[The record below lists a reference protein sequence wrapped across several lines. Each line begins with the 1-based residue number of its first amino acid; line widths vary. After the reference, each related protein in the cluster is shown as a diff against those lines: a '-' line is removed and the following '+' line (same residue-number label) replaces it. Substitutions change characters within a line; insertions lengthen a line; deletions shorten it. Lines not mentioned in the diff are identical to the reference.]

1 MKEKDVQT
9 IFRKRIFKP
18 IAPWMIKSK
27 DTYIRLGVIFENM
40 KLPDYLHD
48 LLQICIIPVRLIKE
62 IVIVRLGYAMK
73 LQNPTLMMIDQ
84 MLDDFKSYITVA
96 LEVKSGIL
104 EYKEPDED
112 RKWLISDLF
121 DSELED
127 FDNVILRCVRYFGV
141 T

>member
-1 MKEKDVQT
+1 
-9 IFRKRIFKP
+9 
-18 IAPWMIKSK
+18 
-27 DTYIRLGVIFENM
+27 
-40 KLPDYLHD
+40 
-48 LLQICIIPVRLIKE
+48 
-62 IVIVRLGYAMK
+62 
-73 LQNPTLMMIDQ
+73 MMIDQ

-127 FDNVILRCVRYFGV
+127 FDNVILRCVRYFLV
-141 T
+141 LLNRKLLDSSRSPTTFRTFKEPEELEEAWNF

>member
-1 MKEKDVQT
+1 
-9 IFRKRIFKP
+9 
-18 IAPWMIKSK
+18 
-27 DTYIRLGVIFENM
+27 
-40 KLPDYLHD
+40 
-48 LLQICIIPVRLIKE
+48 
-62 IVIVRLGYAMK
+62 MK

-127 FDNVILRCVRYFGV
+127 FDNVILRCVRYFWCYLIENY
-141 T
+141 

>member
-62 IVIVRLGYAMK
+62 IVIVEIR
-73 LQNPTLMMIDQ
+73 
-84 MLDDFKSYITVA
+84 
-96 LEVKSGIL
+96 
-104 EYKEPDED
+104 
-112 RKWLISDLF
+112 
-121 DSELED
+121 
-127 FDNVILRCVRYFGV
+127 VRYEV
-141 T
+141 TEPHINDD